1 MIDTLLSN
9 LLSNSDA
16 LFYALIGSA
25 LFGLTLQPGLARR
38 YHINLPAAYIAIG
51 ALSVGVGF
59 PQISPFGSELQAKI
73 ITHASEM
80 IVIVSLTAAGL
91 AIDLKAGWKR
101 WNATWRLLGIAMPLT
116 VLALI
121 FLGQWSGLGLAAA
134 VLLGAALAPTD
145 PVLARSVQVGA
156 PGEEEDA
163 TRITLTAEAG
173 LNDGLAFPFVWAA
186 IALALGSFEWSE
198 FLLKDVA
205 YKVGVGIVIG
215 WGVGRLVSS
224 LVFSRMGD
232 AANERSNP
240 LVVMLA
246 ATFLAYGV
254 TEFCHAYGFLAVFI
268 AARSSRHHDKD
279 AEVRESDDNAYVR
292 EAHQEA
298 DQIEGVLMVLLL
310 LWFGSFVAAELWYL
324 WQWSDLLI
332 ALTLLLIV
340 RPLAGWLSLL
350 GYGCD
355 TKEKLKIA
363 FFGIRGMGTIFYI
376 AYAQTH
382 ANFEEIDVVWR
393 IAGLCILISILMHE
407 TLAGWLFKRSQ
418 IAIPTGNVDK
428 DENYSV

>member
-1 MIDTLLSN
+1 MIDT

-16 LFYALIGSA
+16 LFYSLIGSA
-25 LFGLTLQPGLARR
+25 LFGLTLQPALARR
-38 YHINLPAAYIAIG
+38 YHINLPAIYIAIG

-59 PQISPFGSELQAKI
+59 PQISPFGSDLQAKI

-91 AIDLKAGWKR
+91 AIDLKAGWRR

-116 VLALI
+116 ILALVL
-121 FLGQWSGLGLAAA
+121 LGQWSGLGLAAA

-145 PVLARSVQVGA
+145 PVLARSVQVGG

-163 TRITLTAEAG
+163 PRITLTAEAG

-186 IALALGSFEWSE
+186 IALALGTFEWSD
-198 FLLKDVA
+198 FLLKDVL
-205 YKVGVGIVIG
+205 YKVGLGIVIG
-215 WGVGRLVSS
+215 WAVGRLVSL
-224 LVFSRMGD
+224 LVFSKMGD

-240 LVVMLA
+240 LIVMLA
-246 ATFLAYGV
+246 ATFLAYGL

-268 AARSSRHHDKD
+268 AARSARHHDRD
-279 AEVRESDDNAYVR
+279 SEVRESDDHAYVQ

-310 LWFGSFVAAELWYL
+310 LWFGSFVAAELWYQ
-324 WQWSDLLI
+324 WQWSDLMI
-332 ALTLLLIV
+332 ALMLLLIV
-340 RPLAGWLSLL
+340 RPLAGWLALI
-350 GYGCD
+350 GYGCNA
-355 TKEKLKIA
+355 KEKLKIA

-382 ANFEEIDVVWR
+382 APFDEIEAVWR

-407 TLAGWLFKRSQ
+407 TLAGWLFNRSRV
-418 IAIPTGNVDK
+418 AIPTGRTDQ
-428 DENYSV
+428 DDNYSV

>member
-9 LLSNSDA
+9 SDA
-16 LFYALIGSA
+16 LLYALIGSA
-25 LFGLTLQPGLARR
+25 LFGLTLQPALARR
-38 YHINLPAAYIAIG
+38 YHINMPAVYIALG
-51 ALSVGVGF
+51 AVSIGVGF
-59 PQISPFGSELQAKI
+59 PHISPFGSELQAKI

-91 AIDLKAGWKR
+91 AIDLKGGWKR

-116 VLALI
+116 VLVLVL
-121 FLGQWSGLGLAAA
+121 LGQWSGLGLAAA

-145 PVLARSVQVGA
+145 PVLARSVQVGG
-156 PGEEEDA
+156 PGEGEDP

-186 IALALGSFEWSE
+186 IALALGTFNWGE
-198 FLLKDVA
+198 FLLKDVT
-205 YKVGVGIVIG
+205 YKVGLGIVIG
-215 WGVGRLVSS
+215 WGVGRLVSV
-224 LVFSRMGD
+224 LVFSKMGD
-232 AANERSNP
+232 AANDRNNP
-240 LVVMLA
+240 LIVMLA

-254 TEFCHAYGFLAVFI
+254 TEFCHAYGFLAVFV

-279 AEVRESDDNAYVR
+279 AEIRKSDENAYVR
-292 EAHQEA
+292 KAHQEA
-298 DQIEGVLMVLLL
+298 DQFESLLMVLLL
-310 LWFGSFVAAELWYL
+310 LWFGSFVAAELWYQ
-324 WQWSDLLI
+324 WRWSDLFI

-340 RPLAGWLSLL
+340 RPLVGWLSLL
-350 GYGCD
+350 GYGCE

-382 ANFEEIDVVWR
+382 APFEQIEAVWR

-407 TLAGWLFKRSQ
+407 TLAGWLFNRSRV
-418 IAIPTGNVDK
+418 AIPTGRANP
-428 DENYSV
+428 DENYQV